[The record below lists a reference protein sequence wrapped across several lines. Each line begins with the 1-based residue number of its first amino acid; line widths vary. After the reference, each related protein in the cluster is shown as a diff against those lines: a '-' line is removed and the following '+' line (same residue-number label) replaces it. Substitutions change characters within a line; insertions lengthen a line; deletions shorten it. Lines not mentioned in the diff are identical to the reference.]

1 MSRYLPPDPACPQ
14 CREVIQICRTDGA
27 TVSDCRQIPVD
38 VLVNGASP
46 SLAEM
51 MPALLA
57 CGGLMAVAWVF
68 KTVVKTLLKE

>member
-1 MSRYLPPDPACPQ
+1 MSRFLPSDPACPQ

-38 VLVNGASP
+38 DLVSGASP

-57 CGGLMAVAWVF
+57 CGALMATAWVF
-68 KTVVKTLLKE
+68 KTIVKTLLKE